1 MKTNQWDTY
10 AQLYNRGIGL
20 AGDSLHQK
28 LIDPLIFSF
37 LGEFA
42 NKTILDAGCGN
53 GYLLTKLA
61 EQAKSVTGA
70 DQSKELL
77 KFARKNVAGFKNV
90 KLVQVNLLDPLPF
103 DHATFDVVIAN
114 MTLQYLP
121 ELATF
126 AMAAHD
132 VLKARGQLI
141 VIIDHPAHALF
152 LRAQELV
159 GKKNGKFLTSASYFT
174 PGLRLKKS
182 LWGKATLEYYHRP
195 LKEYLNVFTNKF
207 RLQKFE
213 ELVEDEEVPR
223 IAGFLW
229 QK

>member
-1 MKTNQWDTY
+1 M
-10 AQLYNRGIGL
+10 LFR
-20 AGDSLHQK
+20 S
-28 LIDPLIFSF
+28 
-37 LGEFA
+37 
-42 NKTILDAGCGN
+42 
-53 GYLLTKLA
+53 
-61 EQAKSVTGA
+61 
-70 DQSKELL
+70 
-77 KFARKNVAGFKNV
+77 
-90 KLVQVNLLDPLPF
+90 
-103 DHATFDVVIAN
+103 
-114 MTLQYLP
+114 
-121 ELATF
+121 
-126 AMAAHD
+126 
-132 VLKARGQLI
+132 I